1 MTLEL
6 LQIVSSIIDY
16 DPVLAAMDS
25 INQSLCRNWNH
36 TPLFGQQWR
45 PALREKEK
53 SVQLESQKKSVNW
66 DRFQITE
73 PKLEFI

>member
-6 LQIVSSIIDY
+6 LQIVSNIIDY

-53 SVQLESQKKSVNW
+53 SMQLESQKKVLIETGS
-66 DRFQITE
+66 
-73 PKLEFI
+73 K

>member
-16 DPVLAAMDS
+16 NPVLAAMDS
-25 INQSLCRNWNH
+25 INQSLCRNWNQQQ
-36 TPLFGQQWR
+36 FGQQWR

-53 SVQLESQKKSVNW
+53 SMQLESQKKVLIETGS
-66 DRFQITE
+66 
-73 PKLEFI
+73 K